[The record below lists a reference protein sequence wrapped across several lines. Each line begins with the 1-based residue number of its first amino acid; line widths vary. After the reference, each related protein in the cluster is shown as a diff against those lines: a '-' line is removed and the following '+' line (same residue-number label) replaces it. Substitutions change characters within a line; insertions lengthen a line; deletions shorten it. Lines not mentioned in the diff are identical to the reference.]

1 MKELVRCKPCGYVG
15 EKSKMGDTCP
25 ACGVSHKYFE
35 PYKDRMS
42 EKRRKILDLD
52 LHPIA
57 VHFPQTIAVFILQ
70 FVLVSLIFPDFKA
83 QEIEAFILFLSVL
96 LPFSV
101 FGAFASGV
109 LDAKIRFKKLSPSA
123 LVAKMIWGSVT
134 IISSVAVAICA
145 VFLEF
150 DTTTKLAILGTSLV
164 TMAVAIWLAVI
175 GKKLMYSEMPG
186 A

>member
-25 ACGVSHKYFE
+25 ACGVSHKLFE
-35 PYKDRMS
+35 PYKDRM
-42 EKRRKILDLD
+42 KPNRRKILDLD

-70 FVLVSLIFPDFKA
+70 FVLLNIVFPDFKA
-83 QEIEAFILFLSVL
+83 HEVEAFIVFLSVL

-101 FGAFASGV
+101 FGAFVSGII
-109 LDAKIRFKKLSPSA
+109 DAKVRFKKLSPRA
-123 LVAKMIWGSVT
+123 LVGKIIWGSIMIVT
-134 IISSVAVAICA
+134 STAVALCA
-145 VFLEF
+145 TMIEYDNTAKYL
-150 DTTTKLAILGTSLV
+150 ILGTSII
-164 TMAVAIWLAVI
+164 TMAIAVWLAVV

-186 A
+186 